1 MANIGIQLE
10 CKIWKIFE
18 QQRDLMIQKD
28 QMYCI
33 SLYKYLTEELYDEIN
48 IHKTDG
54 FVSNDLDAIIQ
65 LLGNEDRVE
74 KYCTM
79 LEIHIQKQI
88 LDETIKL
95 VSCNI
100 DGYDCF
106 YLTFYVDLQ
115 KLYEEFLA
123 LEQQ

>member
-1 MANIGIQLE
+1 MAQIGIQLE
-10 CKIWKIFE
+10 CKIWRIFE

-33 SLYKYLTEELYDEIN
+33 SLYKYLTEELYDEIDKN
-48 IHKTDG
+48 KTDH
-54 FVSNDLDAIIQ
+54 FVSNDLDVIIQ
-65 LLGNEDRVE
+65 LLGNDDRIE

-79 LEIHIQKQI
+79 LENHIKKQI

-115 KLYEEFLA
+115 KIYEDFLA
-123 LEQQ
+123 SEKQ

>member
-10 CKIWKIFE
+10 CKIWRIFGK
-18 QQRDLMIQKD
+18 QRDLMIQKD

-33 SLYKYLTEELYDEIN
+33 SLYKYLTEELYDEIDKN
-48 IHKTDG
+48 KTDG
-54 FVSNDLDAIIQ
+54 FISDELDAIGD
-65 LLGNEDRVE
+65 LLGNEDRIE
-74 KYCTM
+74 KCYTM
-79 LEIHIQKQI
+79 LENHIKKQI
-88 LDETIKL
+88 LDETLKL

-123 LEQQ
+123 SEQK

>member
-33 SLYKYLTEELYDEIN
+33 SLYKYLTGELYDEIDKN
-48 IHKTDG
+48 KTDH
-54 FVSNDLDAIIQ
+54 FVSNDLDVIIQ
-65 LLGNEDRVE
+65 LLGNDDRIE

-79 LEIHIQKQI
+79 LENHIKKQI

-115 KLYEEFLA
+115 KIYEEFLA
-123 LEQQ
+123 SEKQ

>member
-10 CKIWKIFE
+10 CKIWRIFGK
-18 QQRDLMIQKD
+18 QRDLMIQKD

-33 SLYKYLTEELYDEIN
+33 SLYKYLTEELYDEIDKN
-48 IHKTDG
+48 KTDH
-54 FVSNDLDAIIQ
+54 FVSNDLDVIIQ
-65 LLGNEDRVE
+65 LLGNDDRVE

-79 LEIHIQKQI
+79 LENHIKKQI
-88 LDETIKL
+88 LDETIEL

-115 KLYEEFLA
+115 KIYEEFLA
-123 LEQQ
+123 SEQQ

>member
-10 CKIWKIFE
+10 CKPWLIFGK
-18 QQRDLMIQKD
+18 QRDLMIQKD

-33 SLYKYLTEELYDEIN
+33 SLYKYLTEELYDEIDKN
-48 IHKTDG
+48 KTDG
-54 FVSNDLDAIIQ
+54 FVSNDLDVYNH
-65 LLGNEDRVE
+65 LLGDEDRIE
-74 KYCTM
+74 KYYAM
-79 LEIHIQKQI
+79 LENHIKKQI
-88 LDETIKL
+88 LDETLKL

-115 KLYEEFLA
+115 KLYEDFLA
-123 LEQQ
+123 SEKQ

>member
-1 MANIGIQLE
+1 MAQIGIQLE
-10 CKIWKIFE
+10 CKIWRIFE

-33 SLYKYLTEELYDEIN
+33 SLYKYLTEELYDEIDKN
-48 IHKTDG
+48 KTDH
-54 FVSNDLDAIIQ
+54 FVSNDLDVIIQ
-65 LLGNEDRVE
+65 LLGNDDRIE

-79 LEIHIQKQI
+79 FENHIKKQI

-115 KLYEEFLA
+115 KIYEDFLA
-123 LEQQ
+123 SEKQ